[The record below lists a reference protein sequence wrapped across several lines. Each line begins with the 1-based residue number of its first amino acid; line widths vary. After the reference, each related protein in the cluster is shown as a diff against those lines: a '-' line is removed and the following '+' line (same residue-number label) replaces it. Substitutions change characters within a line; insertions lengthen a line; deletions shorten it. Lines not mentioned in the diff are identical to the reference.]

1 MESFDRNENL
11 RLCFYAQY
19 FGHRYP
25 DIQMCSRTRGGFL
38 LVDGVAPSDHEC
50 PVRYCP
56 AQKRWYDS
64 ERDFCHLEIRPDGRV
79 LVAYVDET
87 DEDGAMD
94 LQVVHPREAREF
106 IDLLHRP
113 IANFAEKTVRM
124 SSRPLSSVADIQ
136 IILPCR
142 GKWRAWN
149 PAIAMADMS
158 REFASALLNCLW
170 AGESPLLAKPEHAAA
185 AICDRWPEQVAS
197 MVDDES
203 ILREGYV
210 LSSSRG
216 VTSAI
221 ELAIDASADHSRCAK
236 ILLMPKEGMAS
247 CFYLREYLAGDIDAG
262 AVMSSLFAYL
272 HSPDALNV
280 AFRNAM
286 IQMPEN
292 FMDQVRMAAEINM
305 TRQWFV
311 GETDR
316 ALRRRTNIHAL
327 RDGYWAAADALNRV
341 ANHKDE
347 GVTP

>member
-1 MESFDRNENL
+1 MESFDGSEDL

-19 FGHRYP
+19 IGHRYP
-25 DIQMCSRTRGGFL
+25 DVQMCSRSRGGFL

-94 LQVVHPREAREF
+94 LQLVHSQEVREF

-113 IANFAEKTVRM
+113 IADFAEKTVRM
-124 SSRPLSSVADIQ
+124 SSQPLSSVADIR
-136 IILPCR
+136 IILPCG

-149 PAIAMADMS
+149 PAIAMVDMS
-158 REFASALLNCLW
+158 REFALALLNCLR
-170 AGESPLLAKPEHAAA
+170 AGESPLLAKPEYAAA
-185 AICDRWPEQVAS
+185 AICACWPEQVAS
-197 MVDDES
+197 LMDDES

-210 LSSSRG
+210 LCGGGVSS
-216 VTSAI
+216 AM
-221 ELAIDASADHSRCAK
+221 ELAIGPPAKNPPFAKLLLTPKDGKGSR
-236 ILLMPKEGMAS
+236 L
-247 CFYLREYLAGDIDAG
+247 YLREYLAGDKDVGAEIGSTITSLRCLDAFNL
-262 AVMSSLFAYL
+262 AVRNIMLRI
-272 HSPDALNV
+272 PDD
-280 AFRNAM
+280 
-286 IQMPEN
+286 
-292 FMDQVRMAAEINM
+292 FMDQVRIAAEINM
-305 TRQWFV
+305 TRQWLV
-311 GETDR
+311 GEAEWASR
-316 ALRRRTNIHAL
+316 QRMKFNLL

-341 ANHKDE
+341 ANHNDK